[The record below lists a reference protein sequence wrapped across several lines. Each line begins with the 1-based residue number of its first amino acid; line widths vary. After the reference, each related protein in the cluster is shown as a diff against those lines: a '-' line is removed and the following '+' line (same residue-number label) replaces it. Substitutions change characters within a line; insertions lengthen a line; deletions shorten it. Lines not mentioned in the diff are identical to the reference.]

1 MSAIGS
7 STTASRA
14 NSTAACR
21 TLRRLTHLL
30 QDFPDEQG
38 ASILE
43 MAFVAIFF
51 FVFIAGIVDLGGGFQ
66 HYIITIN
73 ASREGARTYARL
85 PCLPANQSAL
95 HTAIVASAVG
105 EAARSGLTLLP
116 KNVSI
121 TPDPSSY
128 CPARGTQ
135 VQVIV
140 QDDFDTLMGFFWDA
154 SIFPIRAQTSMM
166 FYGADEE

>member
-21 TLRRLTHLL
+21 TQRQLQRILRNS
-30 QDFPDEQG
+30 QDERG
-38 ASILE
+38 ASLLE
-43 MAFVAIFF
+43 MGFVSIFF
-51 FVFIAGIVDLGGGFQ
+51 FVFIAGIVDLGGAYQ

-85 PCLPANQSAL
+85 PCMSSNQSAL
-95 HTAIVASAVG
+95 HTAIVNSAVG
-105 EAARSGLTLLP
+105 EAARSGLTLLA

-121 TPDPSSY
+121 TPDPSTS

-135 VQVIV
+135 VKVIV